1 MSDIADIAQVE
12 IDRENERAVINNKNL
27 LQDSGI
33 IYCLDCEEKIPEAR
47 KKAMPSAK
55 RCIECED
62 LKGRKHV

>member
-1 MSDIADIAQVE
+1 MSDIANIAQIE
-12 IDRENERAVINNKNL
+12 IDRENQRAIINNKNL

-47 KKAMPSAK
+47 KKAMPSST

-62 LKGRKHV
+62 LKSSKFV